1 MYLRLKEY
9 LKTKFFNEKLI
20 DNQML
25 ECLIKTEDKNKY
37 RKILEQKKEQ
47 MQSILKDSK
56 KDLNV
61 IIIYLFFEINSIIN

>member
-1 MYLRLKEY
+1 VYLRLKEY

-61 IIIYLFFEINSIIN
+61 IIIYLFFETNSIIN

>member
-1 MYLRLKEY
+1 VYLRLKEY

>member
-61 IIIYLFFEINSIIN
+61 IIIYLLFEINSIIN